1 MVAKPGGMKHSTV
14 ARGVG
19 FASRRT
25 RSRLVRGLKE
35 RGIRNLDVLAAVESV
50 PRHRFVDEAL
60 ASRAYEDIP
69 LPIGYQ
75 QTISQPFIVALMSEK
90 LIAGSAGRKTVLEV
104 GTGCGYQTAILAH
117 LYEWVCSIERILPL
131 FERAESTLATLRVG
145 NVELRYGD
153 GYDGWKGRATFD
165 SILLTAAPECI
176 PLTILAQ
183 LAPGGC
189 LVAPVGKATD
199 QRLRIVSNRRG
210 RLYDEEAE
218 AVRFVPLVRGISE

>member
-1 MVAKPGGMKHSTV
+1 MKSSTV

-19 FASRRT
+19 FSSRRT

-35 RGIRNLDVLAAVESV
+35 RGIRNLDVLSAVESV

-90 LIAGSAGRKTVLEV
+90 LIAGSAGRKAVLEI

-117 LYEWVCSIERILPL
+117 LYEWVCSIERIQPL
-131 FERAESTLATLRVG
+131 FERAATTLATLQVN
-145 NVELRYGD
+145 NVELQFGD
-153 GYDGWKGRATFD
+153 GYDGWKGRSNFD
-165 SILLTAAPECI
+165 SILLTAAPESI
-176 PLTILAQ
+176 PPTILAQ

-199 QRLRIVSNRRG
+199 QRLKIVSNRHG
-210 RLYDEEAE
+210 RLYEEE
-218 AVRFVPLVRGISE
+218 RDAVRFVPLVRGISE

>member
-1 MVAKPGGMKHSTV
+1 MGAKPGGMKHSTV

-117 LYEWVCSIERILPL
+117 LYEWVCSIERIQPL
-131 FERAESTLATLRVG
+131 FERAESTLASLRVD

-153 GYDGWKGRATFD
+153 GYDGWKGRAAFD

-176 PLTILAQ
+176 PLAILAQ
-183 LAPGGC
+183 LAAGGC

>member
-1 MVAKPGGMKHSTV
+1 MVAKSGDMKPST
-14 ARGVG
+14 ASRGVG
-19 FASRRT
+19 FSSKRT
-25 RSRLVRGLKE
+25 RSRLAHGLKE

-117 LYEWVCSIERILPL
+117 LYEWVCSIERIQPL
-131 FERAESTLATLRVG
+131 FERAKSTLATLRVD
-145 NVELRYGD
+145 NIELRYGD
-153 GYDGWKGRATFD
+153 GYDGWKGRAAFD

-218 AVRFVPLVRGISE
+218 AVRFVPLVRGIRE

>member
-1 MVAKPGGMKHSTV
+1 MKHSTV

-90 LIAGSAGRKTVLEV
+90 LIAGSSGRKTVLEV

-117 LYEWVCSIERILPL
+117 LYEWVCSIERIQPL
-131 FERAESTLATLRVG
+131 FEWAESTLATLRVD

-153 GYDGWKGRATFD
+153 GYDGWKGRAAFD

-183 LAPGGC
+183 LAVGGC

>member
-1 MVAKPGGMKHSTV
+1 M
-14 ARGVG
+14 
-19 FASRRT
+19 
-25 RSRLVRGLKE
+25 
-35 RGIRNLDVLAAVESV
+35 DVLGAVESV

-90 LIAGSAGRKTVLEV
+90 LIAGSTNRKTVLEV

-117 LYEWVCSIERILPL
+117 LYKWVCSIERIQPL
-131 FERAESTLATLRVG
+131 FERAKSTLATLRID

-153 GYDGWKGRATFD
+153 GYDGWKGKSTFD
-165 SILLTAAPECI
+165 SILLTAAPESI
-176 PLTILAQ
+176 PLAILAQ
-183 LAPGGC
+183 LAPGGS
-189 LVAPVGKATD
+189 LVAPVGKVTD

-210 RLYDEEAE
+210 RLYDEEGE
-218 AVRFVPLVRGISE
+218 AVRFVPLVRGINE

>member
-1 MVAKPGGMKHSTV
+1 MKHSTV

-35 RGIRNLDVLAAVESV
+35 RGIRNLDVLASVESV

-117 LYEWVCSIERILPL
+117 LYEWVCSIERIQPL
-131 FERAESTLATLRVG
+131 FERAESTLATLRVD

-153 GYDGWKGRATFD
+153 GYDGWKGRAAFD

-183 LAPGGC
+183 LAVGGC

>member
-1 MVAKPGGMKHSTV
+1 MKSPTV

-19 FASRRT
+19 FVSKRT
-25 RSRLVRGLKE
+25 RSRLVRAIKE
-35 RGIRNLDVLAAVESV
+35 RGIRNLDVLAAIESV

-104 GTGCGYQTAILAH
+104 GTGCGYQTAILAQ
-117 LYEWVCSIERILPL
+117 LYKRVCTIERIQRLVD
-131 FERAESTLATLRVG
+131 RAETTLATLRVD

-153 GYDGWKGRATFD
+153 GYDGWKGRAKFD
-165 SILLTAAPECI
+165 SILLTAAPERI
-176 PLTILAQ
+176 PQAILTQ

-189 LVAPVGKATD
+189 LVAPVGAIAD
-199 QRLRIVSNRRG
+199 QRLRIVNNRRG
-210 RLYDEEAE
+210 RFYEEEAE
-218 AVRFVPLVRGISE
+218 SVRFVPLVRGISE

>member
-1 MVAKPGGMKHSTV
+1 MGAKPGGMKPPTV

-25 RSRLVRGLKE
+25 RSRLVHGLREK
-35 RGIRNLDVLAAVESV
+35 GIRNLDVLAAVESV

-90 LIAGSAGRKTVLEV
+90 LIAGSANRKMVLEV

-117 LYEWVCSIERILPL
+117 LYKWVCSIERIQPL
-131 FERAESTLATLRVG
+131 CNLAESTLSTLLVD

-153 GYDGWKGRATFD
+153 GYDGWRGRSNFD

-176 PLTILAQ
+176 PPMILAQ

-189 LVAPVGKATD
+189 LVAPVGKATN
-199 QRLRIVSNRRG
+199 QRLIVVRNRRG
-210 RLYDEEAE
+210 HLFDEEAE
-218 AVRFVPLVRGISE
+218 AVRFVPLVRGINQ

>member
-1 MVAKPGGMKHSTV
+1 MGAKPGGMKHSTV

-60 ASRAYEDIP
+60 ASRAYEEIP
-69 LPIGYQ
+69 VPIGYQ

-117 LYEWVCSIERILPL
+117 LYEWVCSIERIQPL
-131 FERAESTLATLRVG
+131 FERAESTLATLRVD

-153 GYDGWKGRATFD
+153 GYDGWKGRAAFD

-183 LAPGGC
+183 LDAGGC

>member
-1 MVAKPGGMKHSTV
+1 MGAKPGGMKHSTV

-117 LYEWVCSIERILPL
+117 LYEWVCSIERIQPL

-153 GYDGWKGRATFD
+153 GYDGWKGRSTFD
-165 SILLTAAPECI
+165 SIILTAAPECI
-176 PLTILAQ
+176 PRTILVQ

-189 LVAPVGKATD
+189 LVAPVGKATN

-218 AVRFVPLVRGISE
+218 AVRFVPLVRGISG

>member
-1 MVAKPGGMKHSTV
+1 M
-14 ARGVG
+14 
-19 FASRRT
+19 
-25 RSRLVRGLKE
+25 E
-35 RGIRNLDVLAAVESV
+35 VLAAVERV
-50 PRHRFVDEAL
+50 PRHQFVDEAL

-90 LIAGSAGRKTVLEV
+90 LLSGSDGRKTVLEV

-117 LYEWVCSIERILPL
+117 LFDWVCSIERIQPL
-131 FERAESTLATLRVG
+131 FERSKNTLTALQVN

-153 GYDGWKGRATFD
+153 GYDGWKGRSKFD
-165 SILLTAAPECI
+165 SILLTAAPEGI
-176 PLTILAQ
+176 PITILAQ

-189 LVAPVGKATD
+189 LVAPVGKVTD
-199 QRLRIVSNRRG
+199 QRLRIVSNRGG
-210 RLYDEEAE
+210 RLYEEEAE

>member
-1 MVAKPGGMKHSTV
+1 MGAKPGGMKHSTV

-117 LYEWVCSIERILPL
+117 LYEWVCSIERIQPL

-153 GYDGWKGRATFD
+153 GYDGWKGRAAFD

-183 LAPGGC
+183 LPPGGC
-189 LVAPVGKATD
+189 LVAPVGKAAD

>member
-1 MVAKPGGMKHSTV
+1 MGAKLGDMKLPTV

-19 FASRRT
+19 FASRRA

-90 LIAGSAGRKTVLEV
+90 LIAGSADRKTVLEV

-117 LYEWVCSIERILPL
+117 LYEWVCSIERIQPL
-131 FERAESTLATLRVG
+131 FERAVSTLATLRVD

-165 SILLTAAPECI
+165 SILLTAAPERI

-183 LAPGGC
+183 LASGGC

>member
-1 MVAKPGGMKHSTV
+1 MGAKTGSMKLDTV
-14 ARGVG
+14 ARSLG
-19 FASRRT
+19 FVSRRT
-25 RSRLVRGLKE
+25 RARLVHGLKK
-35 RGIRNLDVLAAVESV
+35 RGIRNLDVLAAVGSV

-90 LIAGSAGRKTVLEV
+90 LINGSSGRQTVLEV

-117 LYEWVCSIERILPL
+117 LYECVCSIERIHAL
-131 FERAESTLATLRVG
+131 FDRSKNTLAKLQIG

-153 GYDGWKGRATFD
+153 GYEGWKDTSSFD
-165 SILLTAAPECI
+165 SILLTAAPERI
-176 PLTILAQ
+176 PPTILAQ

-189 LVAPVGKATD
+189 LVAPVGKVTD
-199 QRLRIVSNRRG
+199 QRLRIVSKKGGN
-210 RLYDEEAE
+210 LYEEEAE
-218 AVRFVPLVRGISE
+218 PVRFVPLVRGIRK

>member
-1 MVAKPGGMKHSTV
+1 
-14 ARGVG
+14 
-19 FASRRT
+19 
-25 RSRLVRGLKE
+25 
-35 RGIRNLDVLAAVESV
+35 VLAAVGNV
-50 PRHRFVDEAL
+50 PRHQFVDEAL

-117 LYEWVCSIERILPL
+117 LYEWVCSVERIQPL
-131 FERAESTLATLRVG
+131 FERSESTLATLQVD

-153 GYDGWKGRATFD
+153 GYDGWEGRSNFD

-176 PLTILAQ
+176 PLAILAQ

-189 LVAPVGKATD
+189 LVAPVGKVTN
-199 QRLRIVSNRRG
+199 QRLRIVSNKGG
-210 RLYDEEAE
+210 RLYEEEAE

>member
-1 MVAKPGGMKHSTV
+1 MGAKPGDMKPPTV

-90 LIAGSAGRKTVLEV
+90 LIAGSASRKTVLEV

-117 LYEWVCSIERILPL
+117 LYEWVCSIERIQPL
-131 FERAESTLATLRVG
+131 FERAESTLATLRVD

-153 GYDGWKGRATFD
+153 GYDGWKGRAAFD

-218 AVRFVPLVRGISE
+218 AVRFVPLVRGISK

>member
-1 MVAKPGGMKHSTV
+1 MGAKPGSMKPSTV

-19 FASRRT
+19 FASKRT

-35 RGIRNLDVLAAVESV
+35 RGIHNLDVLAAVESV
-50 PRHRFVDEAL
+50 SRHRFVDEAL

-69 LPIGYQ
+69 LPIGYR
-75 QTISQPFIVALMSEK
+75 QTISQPFIVALMSDK

-117 LYEWVCSIERILPL
+117 LYEWVYSIERIQPL
-131 FERAESTLATLRVG
+131 FERAESTLATLRVD

-153 GYDGWKGRATFD
+153 GYDGWKGRGTFD
-165 SILLTAAPECI
+165 SILLTAAPEHI
-176 PLTILAQ
+176 PLTILTQ
-183 LAPGGC
+183 LASGGC

-199 QRLRIVSNRRG
+199 QRLKIVSNRRG

>member
-1 MVAKPGGMKHSTV
+1 MGAKLGGMKPPAV

-19 FASRRT
+19 FASRRI
-25 RSRLVRGLKE
+25 RSQLVRSLRE

-50 PRHRFVDEAL
+50 PRHQFVDEAL

-90 LIAGSAGRKTVLEV
+90 LITGSAGRKTVLEV

-117 LYEWVCSIERILPL
+117 LYERVCSIERIQPL
-131 FERAESTLATLRVG
+131 FERSKNTLATLRVD

-153 GYDGWKGRATFD
+153 GYDGWKGRLNFD

-176 PLTILAQ
+176 PKTILAK
-183 LAPGGC
+183 LA
-189 LVAPVGKATD
+189 
-199 QRLRIVSNRRG
+199 
-210 RLYDEEAE
+210 
-218 AVRFVPLVRGISE
+218 FSERKP